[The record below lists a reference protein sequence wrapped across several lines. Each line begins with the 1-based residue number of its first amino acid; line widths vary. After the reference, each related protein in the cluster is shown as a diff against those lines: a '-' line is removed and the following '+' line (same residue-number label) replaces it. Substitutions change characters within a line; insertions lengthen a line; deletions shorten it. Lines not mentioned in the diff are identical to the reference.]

1 MNSGERD
8 PQGIAGDQG
17 SAVIEFIVLVVAV
30 LMPMV
35 FIVIAAAQVHAASIA
50 SEHAVREA
58 ARAFMMAPTPTVAQH
73 AAHTAAAIALRDHG
87 LELPATALRIQ
98 CSGPC
103 LQPETTVTM
112 DLQWRM
118 ALPWLPEM
126 LQGPTAVPIQAA
138 QTLPIDVYRGEP

>member
-1 MNSGERD
+1 MNSGERRR
-8 PQGIAGDQG
+8 QRIADDQG

-35 FIVIAAAQVHAASIA
+35 FIVIAAAQVHAASMA

-58 ARAFMMAPTPTVAQH
+58 ARAFMMAPTPSMAQH
-73 AAHTAAAIALRDHG
+73 AAHTAATLALRDHG
-87 LELPATALRIQ
+87 LELPTKALRIQ

-118 ALPWLPEM
+118 ALPWLPEV
-126 LQGPTAVPIQAA
+126 LQGPTAVPIQAV

>member
-8 PQGIAGDQG
+8 RQGIAGDQG

-118 ALPWLPEM
+118 VLPWLPEM
-126 LQGPTAVPIQAA
+126 LQGPTALPIQAA

>member
-87 LELPATALRIQ
+87 LELPATALRIR